1 MIYRFYNEAPDNTH
15 EYVKTILPLI
25 SNVTEFEVFK
35 HQEHTPYVVIE
46 DGEKQRY
53 TFILKD
59 NKDNEFWLYTL
70 CGYHGSG
77 PNATLKILQ
86 LLGLKK
92 DFGICEE
99 ENIHIKK
106 KNLKSEHKLNLL
118 ITQDHSASFSDDKVK
133 YCFLICVDFKYAYEK
148 QALIKSL
155 KSIGYIQHVLQSDKN
170 FYEKAYLFDDIETP
184 EYEYYYYTNNVLT
197 LNRKFKEF
205 SEEQV
210 EVLLKSMIEYNGG
223 TINYESKID

>member
-1 MIYRFYNEAPDNTH
+1 MIYRFYNGAPDNTH
-15 EYVKTILPLI
+15 KYVKTILPLI
-25 SNVTEFEVFK
+25 GNVTEFEVFR
-35 HQEHTPYVVIE
+35 HQEDTPYVVIE

-59 NKDNEFWLYTL
+59 DNDNEFWLYTL

-92 DFGICEE
+92 DFDICEE
-99 ENIHIKK
+99 ENIHIKE
-106 KNLKSEHKLNLL
+106 KNLKPEHKLNLL
-118 ITQDHSASFSDDKVK
+118 IAKDQSVSFSDDKVK
-133 YCFLICVDFKYAYEK
+133 YYFVICVDFKYAYQK

-155 KSIGYIQHVLQSDKN
+155 KNIGYIQHVLPSDKN
-170 FYEKAYLFDDIETP
+170 LYEKAYLFDNLETP
-184 EYEYYYYTNNVLT
+184 EYEYYYYTNNILT

-205 SEEQV
+205 SAEQV

-223 TINYESKID
+223 IITYKSNI

>member
-1 MIYRFYNEAPDNTH
+1 MIYRFYNGAPDNTH
-15 EYVKTILPLI
+15 KYVKTILPLI
-25 SNVTEFEVFK
+25 GNVTEFEVFR
-35 HQEHTPYVVIE
+35 HQEDTPYVVIE

-59 NKDNEFWLYTL
+59 DNDNEFWLYTL

-92 DFGICEE
+92 DFDICEE
-99 ENIHIKK
+99 ENIHIKE
-106 KNLKSEHKLNLL
+106 KNLKPEHKLNLL
-118 ITQDHSASFSDDKVK
+118 IAKDQSVSFSDDKVE
-133 YCFLICVDFKYAYEK
+133 YYFVICVDFKYAYQK

-155 KSIGYIQHVLQSDKN
+155 KNIGYIQHVLPSDKN
-170 FYEKAYLFDDIETP
+170 LYEKAYLFDNLETP
-184 EYEYYYYTNNVLT
+184 EYEYYYYTNNILT

-205 SEEQV
+205 SAEQV
-210 EVLLKSMIEYNGG
+210 EVLLKSMIEYNSGII
-223 TINYESKID
+223 TYKSNI